1 MAHGSIRPFID
12 VSTGLL
18 AGGYRIRFR
27 AAGGSMRPAI
37 CDGDLITVIP
47 VDRARLAPGAVLVYR
62 RQDRLFAHRLVG
74 FATDPAGGSVFVC
87 RGDAAGNCDEPV
99 AAAQVLGEVVTVQR
113 SARPSARARLAPAL
127 RTCAG
132 ATAGR
137 WIRALAAA
145 PGRFAAAWPALAD
158 GGRAS

>member
-37 CDGDLITVIP
+37 CDGDLITVVP
-47 VDRARLAPGAVLVYR
+47 VGRARLVPGSVLVYR

-74 FATDPAGGSVFVC
+74 IEPGPAGGAVFVC
-87 RGDAAGNCDEPV
+87 RGDAADDYDAPV

-113 SARPSARARLAPAL
+113 SARSSARDWLAPA
-127 RTCAG
+127 RACAG
-132 ATAGR
+132 AAAVR
-137 WIRALAAA
+137 WIKALAAA

-158 GGRAS
+158 ESRAS